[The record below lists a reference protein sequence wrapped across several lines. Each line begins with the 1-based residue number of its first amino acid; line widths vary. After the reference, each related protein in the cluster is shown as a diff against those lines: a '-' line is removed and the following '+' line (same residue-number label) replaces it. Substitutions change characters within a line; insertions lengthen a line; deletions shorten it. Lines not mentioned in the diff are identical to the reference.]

1 MKRIAAEAPPEVLPL
16 AVLQDLAEKHSGK
29 GVDQEDR
36 SSRQLSL
43 GASSRR
49 ASSRQFAA
57 TSREELIQ
65 MEKKHRANKAFART
79 KQLGIWAA
87 ALVFSYV
94 DLGMT
99 VVVGWEYSSMGT
111 AEGTHAARMMFGMLG
126 ASLGIQGLVTY
137 LTGESTN
144 AARQQCHSLSNT
156 TRAIT
161 NQVKGG
167 LQQWPL

>member
-1 MKRIAAEAPPEVLPL
+1 MAPPEVLPL
-16 AVLQDLAEKHSGK
+16 AVLQDLAEKHSGN
-29 GVDQEDR
+29 GVGQEDSSSS

-87 ALVFSYV
+87 ALVFSYI

-111 AEGTHAARMMFGMLG
+111 PQGTHAAHVMFGML
-126 ASLGIQGLVTY
+126 AVSLGIQGLGAY
-137 LTGESTN
+137 LTG
-144 AARQQCHSLSNT
+144 
-156 TRAIT
+156 
-161 NQVKGG
+161 G
-167 LQQWPL
+167 